1 MQIKTTLTQGEFA
14 KLTGILLLK
23 RLQVLFLL
31 LAVLGLII
39 GALIAVFVYG
49 NESAYMLIF
58 VGIVFLALFAFSI
71 YNNAKRHYQSNPRIR
86 QETTYDF
93 SDRGISISK
102 EGYASTVKWNE
113 IIAVRKRAGLILFWQ
128 NKLVTH
134 VVSAKDVDEAQWESI
149 QQLYQKWGSGKMIK

>member
-39 GALIAVFVYG
+39 GALVAVFAFG

-58 VGIVFLALFAFSI
+58 VGIVFLGLFAFSI
-71 YNNAKRHYQSNPRIR
+71 YNNAKRHYQNNPRIR

-102 EGYASTVKWNE
+102 EGYASTVKWSE
-113 IIAVRKRAGLILFWQ
+113 IIAVRKRAGLILLWQ

-134 VVSAKDVDEAQWESI
+134 VVSAKDVDETQWETI
-149 QQLYQKWGSGKMIK
+149 QQLFQKRGSGKK